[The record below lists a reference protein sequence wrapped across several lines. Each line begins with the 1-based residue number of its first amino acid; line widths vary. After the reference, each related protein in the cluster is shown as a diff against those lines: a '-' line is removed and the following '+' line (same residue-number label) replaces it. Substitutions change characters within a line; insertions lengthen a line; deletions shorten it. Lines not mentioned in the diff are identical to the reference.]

1 MLLSVTENIIM
12 PSYDT
17 INDDSISTSPISTL
31 STLST
36 LSSLSAS
43 SSFTS
48 SNTVP
53 IFISVDGNIGSGKST
68 KVKDIEQ
75 YYKEQGRNDILFIQE
90 PVDEWNSI
98 VDENGTTILANY
110 YKDQKKFAFRLQML
124 AYISRL
130 SLLRKAA
137 KKGYKY
143 IITERC
149 VGTDRNVFS
158 KMLYDKG
165 DIEHDEYA
173 IYKKWYEEFIT
184 DVPIGAIVYIKA
196 SPEICFERVNI
207 RAREGENIP
216 LEYLKECDK
225 YHDEWIN
232 SENIPKLVINAD
244 IDINKNPEE
253 KIVILKRI
261 DEFIKSL

>member
-1 MLLSVTENIIM
+1 MSLAFSENTNMSSV
-12 PSYDT
+12 
-17 INDDSISTSPISTL
+17 
-31 STLST
+31 
-36 LSSLSAS
+36 SSLVTSSTNSSVSSAS
-43 SSFTS
+43 SASSVAPPIIISF
-48 SNTVP
+48 
-53 IFISVDGNIGSGKST
+53 DGNIGSGKST
-68 KVKDIEQ
+68 KVKDIEE
-75 YYKEQGRNDILFIQE
+75 YYGAQGRKDILFIQE
-90 PVDEWNSI
+90 PVDAWNSV
-98 VDENGTTILANY
+98 VDENGVTILSNY
-110 YKDQKKFAFRLQML
+110 YKDQKRFAFRLQML

-130 SLLRKAA
+130 ALLRDAV

-165 DIEHDEYA
+165 DIEHDEYI
-173 IYKKWYEEFIT
+173 IYKKWYDEFIS

-196 SPEICFERVNI
+196 SPEICLKRVNI

-232 SENIPKLVINAD
+232 SENIPKLVIDAD
-244 IDINKNPEE
+244 IDLKKNPEANFE
-253 KIVILKRI
+253 ILKQI
-261 DEFIKSL
+261 DTFIHSL

>member
-1 MLLSVTENIIM
+1 MTFSFSETTNM
-12 PSYDT
+12 S
-17 INDDSISTSPISTL
+17 NC
-31 STLST
+31 
-36 LSSLSAS
+36 SAS
-43 SSFTS
+43 SETPRVASKIISF
-48 SNTVP
+48 
-53 IFISVDGNIGSGKST
+53 DGNIGSGKST
-68 KVKDIEQ
+68 KVKDIEN
-75 YYKEQGRNDILFIQE
+75 YYKEQGRTDIIFIQE
-90 PVDEWNSI
+90 PVDVWNSV
-98 VDENGTTILANY
+98 VDEHGVTILSNY
-110 YKDQKKFAFRLQML
+110 YKNQKRFAFRLQML

-130 SLLRKAA
+130 SLLRDAV

-165 DIEHDEYA
+165 DIEHDEYI
-173 IYKKWYEEFIT
+173 IYKKWYDEFIS

-196 SPEICFERVNI
+196 SPETCFERVNI

-232 SENIPKLVINAD
+232 SENIPKLVIDAD
-244 IDINKNPEE
+244 INLKENPEAN
-253 KIVILKRI
+253 VGILCQI
-261 DEFIKSL
+261 DTFINSL

>member
-1 MLLSVTENIIM
+1 MSLAFSENTNMSSSSSLVIA
-12 PSYDT
+12 S
-17 INDDSISTSPISTL
+17 SESLVVSPIII
-31 STLST
+31 
-36 LSSLSAS
+36 
-43 SSFTS
+43 SF
-48 SNTVP
+48 
-53 IFISVDGNIGSGKST
+53 DGNIGSGKST
-68 KVKDIEQ
+68 KVKDIEE
-75 YYKEQGRNDILFIQE
+75 YYNAQGRKDILFIQE
-90 PVDEWNSI
+90 PVDAWNSV
-98 VDENGTTILANY
+98 VDENGVTILSNY
-110 YKDQKKFAFRLQML
+110 YKDKKRFAFRLQML

-130 SLLRKAA
+130 ALLRDAI

-165 DIEHDEYA
+165 DIEHDEYI
-173 IYKKWYEEFIT
+173 IYKKWYDEFIS

-196 SPEICFERVNI
+196 SPEICLKRVNI

-232 SENIPKLVINAD
+232 SENIPKLVIDAD
-244 IDINKNPEE
+244 IDLKTNPEANFE
-253 KIVILKRI
+253 ILKQI
-261 DEFIKSL
+261 DTFIHSL

>member
-1 MLLSVTENIIM
+1 MS
-12 PSYDT
+12 SS
-17 INDDSISTSPISTL
+17 SITA
-31 STLST
+31 
-36 LSSLSAS
+36 SSSAS
-43 SSFTS
+43 SASPASSASSASIIISF
-48 SNTVP
+48 
-53 IFISVDGNIGSGKST
+53 DGNIGSGKST
-68 KVKDIEQ
+68 KVKEIEE
-75 YYKEQGRNDILFIQE
+75 YYNNKGRNDILFIQE
-90 PVDEWNSI
+90 PVDIWNSV
-98 VDENGTTILANY
+98 VDENGVTILSNY
-110 YKDQKKFAFRLQML
+110 YKDQKRFAFRLQML

-130 SLLRKAA
+130 ALLRDAI

-165 DIEHDEYA
+165 DIEHDEYI
-173 IYKKWYEEFIT
+173 IYKKWFNEFIS

-196 SPEICFERVNI
+196 SPEICLERVNI

-232 SENIPKLVINAD
+232 SEQIPKLI
-244 IDINKNPEE
+244 IDANIDLNKNPEANNL
-253 KIVILKRI
+253 ILEEI
-261 DEFIKSL
+261 DAFIHSL

>member
-1 MLLSVTENIIM
+1 MTFSFSEITNM
-12 PSYDT
+12 SNCD
-17 INDDSISTSPISTL
+17 
-31 STLST
+31 
-36 LSSLSAS
+36 AS
-43 SSFTS
+43 SEMPHVAPKIISF
-48 SNTVP
+48 
-53 IFISVDGNIGSGKST
+53 DGNIGSGKST
-68 KVKDIEQ
+68 KVKDIEK
-75 YYKEQGRNDILFIQE
+75 YYKDQGRTDIIFIQE
-90 PVDEWNSI
+90 PVDVWNS
-98 VDENGTTILANY
+98 VLDEHGVTILSNY
-110 YKDQKKFAFRLQML
+110 YKNQKKFAFRLQML

-130 SLLRKAA
+130 SLLRDAV

-165 DIEHDEYA
+165 DIEHDEYT
-173 IYKKWYEEFIT
+173 IYKKWYDEFIS

-196 SPEICFERVNI
+196 SPETCLERVKI

-232 SENIPKLVINAD
+232 SENIPKLVIDAD
-244 IDINKNPEE
+244 INLKENPEANAG
-253 KIVILKRI
+253 ILCQI
-261 DEFIKSL
+261 DTFINSL

>member
-1 MLLSVTENIIM
+1 MSLAFSENTNMSSSSSLVIA
-12 PSYDT
+12 S
-17 INDDSISTSPISTL
+17 SESLVVSPIII
-31 STLST
+31 
-36 LSSLSAS
+36 
-43 SSFTS
+43 SF
-48 SNTVP
+48 
-53 IFISVDGNIGSGKST
+53 DGNIGSGKST
-68 KVKDIEQ
+68 KVKDIEE
-75 YYKEQGRNDILFIQE
+75 YYNAQGRKDILFIQE
-90 PVDEWNSI
+90 PVDAWNSV
-98 VDENGTTILANY
+98 VDENGVTILSNY
-110 YKDQKKFAFRLQML
+110 YKDKKRFAFRLQML

-130 SLLRKAA
+130 ALLRDAI

-165 DIEHDEYA
+165 DIEHDEYI
-173 IYKKWYEEFIT
+173 IYTKWYDEFIS

-196 SPEICFERVNI
+196 SPEICLKRVNI

-232 SENIPKLVINAD
+232 SENIPKLVIDAD
-244 IDINKNPEE
+244 IDLKTNPEANFE
-253 KIVILKRI
+253 ILKQI
-261 DEFIKSL
+261 DTFIHSL